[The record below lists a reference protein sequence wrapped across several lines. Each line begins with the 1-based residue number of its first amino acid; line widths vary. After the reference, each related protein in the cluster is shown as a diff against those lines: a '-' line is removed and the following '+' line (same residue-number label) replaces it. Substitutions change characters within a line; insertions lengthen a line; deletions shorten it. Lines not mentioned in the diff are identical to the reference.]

1 MCYLHPGWVPHEF
14 VESQLSVLRSRDDI
28 IRVAA
33 QSGPGI
39 ARNRNL
45 LAGWFLQES
54 DAEWLLWVDSDMVFT
69 AEHLEKLLNANEPL
83 IAAHALRVNPA
94 TRETA
99 PAAVNRQ
106 PDGSFTPVKVREGA
120 RGVIGV
126 DGVGMAFTLVHR
138 DVYESVGAET
148 GHPHRERFAEPI
160 TSEMKPFLVGEDVA
174 FCLSAQEKGFAPMLH
189 QGVRV
194 GHVKSAVFA

>member
-14 VESQLSVLRSRDDI
+14 VESQLSVLRSRDDV

-54 DAEWLLWVDSDMVFT
+54 KADWLLWVDSDMVFT
-69 AEHLEKLLNANEPL
+69 AEHLEALLAYEEPL

-94 TRETA
+94 DRTTA
-99 PAAVNRQ
+99 PAAVLRQ
-106 PDGSFTPVKVREGA
+106 ADGSFLPVKCDPEYTGKVA
-120 RGVIGV
+120 V

-138 DVYESVGAET
+138 DVYEAVGVAT

-160 TSEMKPFLVGEDVA
+160 TAEMKPFLVGEDVS
-174 FCLSAQEKGFAPMLH
+174 FCLHAAEKGYQPHLA
-189 QGVRV
+189 QDVRV
-194 GHVKSAVFA
+194 GHVKSAVYA